1 MYRIKGRDTRSKAA
15 APKQQQQQKKY
26 KNIDF
31 GSSLVRCA
39 VATFNFV

>member
-15 APKQQQQQKKY
+15 APKQQQQQQK

-39 VATFNFV
+39 VATFDFV